1 MGCCFCPS
9 FSSSKLGSNSPISN
23 VYISPLPKSALS
35 EVYEAQPPPAPAEIQ
50 PVSNSISLTQEKIQI
65 GDDDKGI
72 RRRVHFASKVVVLDE
87 DVRSELTSFEADSKQ
102 SSGEGESHES
112 LFSLQLVDG
121 WRTASEEEVMSK
133 EINSNSVSRALVE
146 HLTENEDE
154 KFTLPAAF
162 KLKGQIGES
171 EQTNSMSGA
180 VNDDP
185 KGESSEVSADIS
197 LSSWLVEPE
206 NNIPMSRNVVKSSIT
221 QKPNGFS
228 EKRRVLGELSLI
240 EVNQNPGQGQ
250 SSKSSLPGAADSDMY
265 YSGSSMEN
273 VKQEIRK
280 QRISLPKH
288 DQKVDLQK
296 AIPLGLSLARAAM
309 CTGVV

>member
-1 MGCCFCPS
+1 MGCCFCHS

-50 PVSNSISLTQEKIQI
+50 PVSNSISLTREKIQI

-121 WRTASEEEVMSK
+121 WRTENEEEVMSK
-133 EINSNSVSRALVE
+133 EINSSNVSRALVE

-154 KFTLPAAF
+154 EITLPAVIQ
-162 KLKGQIGES
+162 LKGQNEES

-180 VNDDP
+180 ANDDS
-185 KGESSEVSADIS
+185 KGESGEVSADIS

-206 NNIPMSRNVVKSSIT
+206 NNIPMSRNVVKCSIT
-221 QKPNGFS
+221 
-228 EKRRVLGELSLI
+228 EKRRVLGELSLV

-250 SSKSSLPGAADSDMY
+250 SSKNSLQGAADSDMY
-265 YSGSSMEN
+265 CYGSSMEN